1 MACYYLV
8 ISSTHLSNGH
18 FRSIK
23 GVFRGPLC
31 KTTGSELPDYAEK
44 EKAIAN
50 ALEDLKA
57 NFYCELCDKQYHKH
71 QEFDNHINSYDHA
84 HKQRLKELKQ
94 REFARNVASKSWKDE
109 KKQEKALKRLHQLA
123 ELRKQSECGPGSG
136 PMFRATT
143 VAAEDQ
149 QQERT
154 FTEKDVGNGNR
165 YILIGDPQDP
175 QELPVTKERLHKS
188 IGKIG
193 IQLAEDYNNQRAGVS
208 FCFSKKAQL
217 KLESSAS
224 VFSDTT
230 EEANDREE
238 LQSQKGKQTA
248 ETFRA
253 QIPSPGHPADEKELK
268 EQQMDNKTQ
277 NKQGKDPEFH
287 QSPSAHNI
295 TDKEDFPLIVFTG
308 SFENT
313 DLSHGPKADLDN
325 NESNASNCFAAR
337 DHSSKDTHA
346 EGDSSYQQRK
356 VLIEEF
362 LNTEPDTLMI
372 IDSDKMKPDES
383 LGDIRVA
390 DDECA
395 SKQAYGD
402 SDGLT
407 KTVGPFLDVLNK
419 DGSMMLKWP
428 SELLLHTKTEPCISY
443 SCNPLYFDFKHSRKK
458 HIIQDGT
465 LSVEIDYCNVD
476 MVDEKSKGT
485 IVEWQTHNQETNQS
499 AFFKPKKVKHS
510 KARQTL
516 KLKLEAVNKARS
528 SCKHNIKSKDGRG
541 LEYKQRDATQN
552 ESVNAKRFGFKKR
565 KRSLNDEC
573 SNESDVAEQSKK
585 NKNNPFSP
593 SEDMGQNFYEEAPET
608 GGQVKSKNNFL
619 DSMSNIG
626 DSKKEIYRKSVSDKS
641 SSYSSYLEIDTDSEE
656 GFSQGWRCSSSF
668 ESSERGSSSRTY
680 GITSSCSRTYSSCRS
695 SDDSTSRNSHH
706 CSARKSHQDY
716 KNTHWHKMKN
726 YSSSE
731 ETNDDDEYF
740 RHSRSRKR
748 KRTREHGTKSRSRS
762 SYSSTSGQSSDWK
775 RCSHLSSS
783 SSRRSHRS
791 DTTGSKSRHSC
802 TNSDRKLSQRRSRS
816 FSRDRLYCSKK
827 KTLAKNRET
836 VKDTGRQH
844 QTETGNPAQS
854 SSRKYAINCHKKRFP
869 ADKINADKNLLDKFQ
884 PKKSYEE
891 KTHPSKIL
899 NISSVKLKDQSQVCF
914 GSSTPLLLTNAP
926 ALPLIGKLP
935 AAKRNSKKQEHN
947 RNKSRDK
954 EEALKNNEIGALIG
968 SKQSETRLPEGEVRE
983 CNLQSPEVVLIEGQ
997 LLHTK
1002 GKELSVQNYYPGLQG
1017 LPEACSFSVNST
1029 EEEKTQLPNTGIH
1042 FASREGATQ
1051 YPLKT
1056 KMQNVEETE
1065 PQFESSK
1072 CVLPPLTE
1080 QPITFA
1086 PDEIDKYRLLQL
1098 QAQQHMQQQLLGK
1111 RVKVL
1116 PSPAEVPTFSPA
1128 PAFPP
1133 IPLQQPNPI
1142 TSIRQALIQQH
1153 AVAAFTSAL
1162 HPHGNLQPL
1171 AHIHPFP
1178 QSHFTPISLSPFAPA
1193 MFSAHPAALLAGH
1206 PLHFVPASS
1215 FHPAHPALH
1224 PMSHSS
1230 LLPTLLAPSPSMA
1243 AATAASALY
1252 LHPYLHP
1259 LFPGQDL
1266 QPHSRPST

>member
-1 MACYYLV
+1 Q
-8 ISSTHLSNGH
+8 
-18 FRSIK
+18 
-23 GVFRGPLC
+23 
-31 KTTGSELPDYAEK
+31 DYAEK
-44 EKAIAN
+44 EKAIAK

-143 VAAEDQ
+143 VAAEDK

-154 FTEKDVGNGNR
+154 FTDKDDGNGNR
-165 YILIGDPQDP
+165 YLLTRDPQDP
-175 QELPVTKERLHKS
+175 QELPVTRERLHKS
-188 IGKIG
+188 IEKIG
-193 IQLAEDYNNQRAGVS
+193 IQLGADYNNQRAGVS
-208 FCFSKKAQL
+208 FCFSKKTQL

-230 EEANDREE
+230 EEANDRED
-238 LQSQKGKQTA
+238 LQSQKRKQTA

-253 QIPSPGHPADEKELK
+253 HIPSPGHPADRTSGHPEKEPK

-277 NKQGKDPEFH
+277 NKQGKDPGFY
-287 QSPSAHNI
+287 QSPSTHNI
-295 TDKEDFPLIVFTG
+295 TDKEDFPFIVFTG

-313 DLSHGPKADLDN
+313 DSSHGPEGDLDS
-325 NESNASNCFAAR
+325 NESNSCRCFATR

-346 EGDSSYQQRK
+346 EGDSSDQQRK
-356 VLIEEF
+356 FLTEF
-362 LNTEPDTLMI
+362 LCTEPGTQMNF
-372 IDSDKMKPDES
+372 DSEKIKPDES
-383 LGDIRVA
+383 LGNKSVA

-395 SKQAYGD
+395 SKQACGD
-402 SDGLT
+402 SGGLT

-419 DGSMMLKWP
+419 DGSTMLKWP
-428 SELLLHTKTEPCISY
+428 TELLLHTKTEPCISY
-443 SCNPLYFDFKHSRKK
+443 SCNPLYFDFKHSRQK
-458 HIIQDGT
+458 HIVQDGT
-465 LSVEIDYCNVD
+465 LSVEIDYCNID
-476 MVDEKSKGT
+476 IADEESKGI

-499 AFFKPKKVKHS
+499 DFFKPKKMKHS
-510 KARQTL
+510 KARQAL
-516 KLKLEAVNKARS
+516 KLKLEVANKASS
-528 SCKHNIKSKDGRG
+528 SCKHNIKSKGGRG
-541 LEYKQRDATQN
+541 LEYIQCDATQN
-552 ESVNAKRFGFKKR
+552 ESVKAKRFDFKKR

-585 NKNNPFSP
+585 NNNPFSP

-608 GGQVKSKNNFL
+608 GSQFKSKNDFL

-626 DSKKEIYRKSVSDKS
+626 DSKKEMYRKSVSDKS
-641 SSYSSYLEIDTDSEE
+641 SSYSRYLEIDTDSEE
-656 GFSQGWRCSSSF
+656 RFSQTWRYSSSF
-668 ESSERGSSSRTY
+668 DSSNRSSSERGSSYSRTY
-680 GITSSCSRTYSSCRS
+680 TSSCSKTYSSCRS

-716 KNTHWHKMKN
+716 KSTHLHKMKN

-731 ETNDDDEYF
+731 KINDDDDDDDDEYYI
-740 RHSRSRKR
+740 HNRSRKR
-748 KRTREHGTKSRSRS
+748 KRSREHGTNSRS
-762 SYSSTSGQSSDWK
+762 SSSHSSTSGHSSDWK
-775 RCSHLSSS
+775 ICSHLSSS
-783 SSRRSHRS
+783 SSRSHCS
-791 DTTGSKSRHSC
+791 DKFGSKYRHSYN
-802 TNSDRKLSQRRSRS
+802 NSDRKSSQRRSRS
-816 FSRDRLYCSKK
+816 FSRDRLYCSNPP
-827 KTLAKNRET
+827 LAKNREI
-836 VKDTGRQH
+836 VKGTGRQH
-844 QTETGNPAQS
+844 QTETGDPTQS
-854 SSRKYAINCHKKRFP
+854 SSRKYELNCPKRRFP
-869 ADKINADKNLLDKFQ
+869 TDKINADKNLLEKFQ
-884 PKKSYEE
+884 PKKPYEE
-891 KTHPSKIL
+891 KTQPSKAL
-899 NISSVKLKDQSQVCF
+899 NISIVKLKDQSQVCF
-914 GSSTPLLLTNAP
+914 KSSTPSLLTNAP

-935 AAKRNSKKQEHN
+935 AAKRNSTKEEHN

-954 EEALKNNEIGALIG
+954 EEVLKNNKIGALIG
-968 SKQSETRLPEGEVRE
+968 FKQTETCLPEGEVTE

-997 LLHTK
+997 LLQTK
-1002 GKELSVQNYYPGLQG
+1002 GKELSVQNYYPGIQG

-1029 EEEKTQLPNTGIH
+1029 EEEKAQLQNTGIN
-1042 FASREGATQ
+1042 FASREGSTQ

-1065 PQFESSK
+1065 PQFENSK

-1080 QPITFA
+1080 LPITFT

-1111 RVKVL
+1111 HVKVL
-1116 PSPAEVPTFSPA
+1116 PSSAEVSSFSPA
-1128 PAFPP
+1128 SAFQS

-1142 TSIRQALIQQH
+1142 TSIRQALIHHH

-1178 QSHFTPISLSPFAPA
+1178 QPHFTPISLSPFAPA
-1193 MFSAHPAALLAGH
+1193 MIPAHPAALLTGH

-1215 FHPAHPALH
+1215 FHPAHLALH
-1224 PMSHSS
+1224 PMQHSS
-1230 LLPTLLAPSPSMA
+1230 LLPTLLSPSPAMTA
-1243 AATAASALY
+1243 AASALY
-1252 LHPYLHP
+1252 LHPCLHP
-1259 LFPGQDL
+1259 LFPGPDL
-1266 QPHSRPST
+1266 Q